1 MSLNRLIFTAFLP
14 MMLLT
19 PLSGICAANNL
30 ETSQGAINI
39 KHLIES
45 QIVAGESKVQIAEI
59 NVDPS
64 RIEEFRN
71 LVWTVGEISTQTEP
85 GVLLLFSASSKEN
98 PARFVVVEVYKDQ
111 KAYQSHLKTKHFL
124 DYKKGTEG
132 LVKSLKLVQYE
143 ALSTQIKK

>member
-1 MSLNRLIFTAFLP
+1 MGTKERLLRRDYVIESYDFYNLLALVFLS
-14 MMLLT
+14 
-19 PLSGICAANNL
+19 PLSDVSAANNF

-59 NVDPS
+59 DVDPS

-85 GVLLLFSASSKEN
+85 GVLLLFRASSKEN

-111 KAYQSHLKTKHFL
+111 KAYQS
-124 DYKKGTEG
+124 E
-132 LVKSLKLVQYE
+132 
-143 ALSTQIKK
+143 

>member
-1 MSLNRLIFTAFLP
+1 MGTKERLLRSDYVIESYDFYNLLALVFLS
-14 MMLLT
+14 
-19 PLSGICAANNL
+19 PLSDVSAANNL

-59 NVDPS
+59 DVDPS

-85 GVLLLFSASSKEN
+85 GVLLLFGASSKEN

-111 KAYQSHLKTKHFL
+111 KAYQS
-124 DYKKGTEG
+124 E
-132 LVKSLKLVQYE
+132 
-143 ALSTQIKK
+143 

>member
-1 MSLNRLIFTAFLP
+1 MGTKERLLRRDYVIESYDFYNLLALVFLS
-14 MMLLT
+14 
-19 PLSGICAANNL
+19 PLSDVSAANNL

-59 NVDPS
+59 DVDPS

-71 LVWTVGEISTQTEP
+71 LVWTVGEIRQTEP
-85 GVLLLFSASSKEN
+85 GVLLLFGASSKEN

-111 KAYQSHLKTKHFL
+111 KAYQS
-124 DYKKGTEG
+124 E
-132 LVKSLKLVQYE
+132 
-143 ALSTQIKK
+143 

>member
-1 MSLNRLIFTAFLP
+1 MGTKERLLRRDYVIESYDFYNLLALVFLS
-14 MMLLT
+14 
-19 PLSGICAANNL
+19 PLSDVSAANNL

-59 NVDPS
+59 DVDPS

-71 LVWTVGEISTQTEP
+71 LVWTVGEIRQTEP
-85 GVLLLFSASSKEN
+85 GVLLLFRASSKEN

-111 KAYQSHLKTKHFL
+111 KAYQS
-124 DYKKGTEG
+124 G
-132 LVKSLKLVQYE
+132 
-143 ALSTQIKK
+143 

>member
-1 MSLNRLIFTAFLP
+1 MVFLS
-14 MMLLT
+14 
-19 PLSGICAANNL
+19 PLSDVSAANNL

-59 NVDPS
+59 DVDPS

-85 GVLLLFSASSKEN
+85 GVLLLFGASSKEN

-111 KAYQSHLKTKHFL
+111 KAYQS
-124 DYKKGTEG
+124 E
-132 LVKSLKLVQYE
+132 
-143 ALSTQIKK
+143 

>member
-1 MSLNRLIFTAFLP
+1 MGTKERLLRRDYVIESYDFYNLLALVFLS
-14 MMLLT
+14 
-19 PLSGICAANNL
+19 PLSDVSAANNL
-30 ETSQGAINI
+30 ETSQSAINI

-59 NVDPS
+59 DVDPS

-85 GVLLLFSASSKEN
+85 GVLLLFRASNKEN

-111 KAYQSHLKTKHFL
+111 KAYQS
-124 DYKKGTEG
+124 E
-132 LVKSLKLVQYE
+132 
-143 ALSTQIKK
+143 

>member
-1 MSLNRLIFTAFLP
+1 MGTKERLLRRDYVIESYDFYNLLVLVFLS
-14 MMLLT
+14 
-19 PLSGICAANNL
+19 PLSDVSAANNL

-59 NVDPS
+59 DVDPS

-71 LVWTVGEISTQTEP
+71 LVWTVGEIRQTEP
-85 GVLLLFSASSKEN
+85 GVLLLFGASSKEN

-111 KAYQSHLKTKHFL
+111 KAYQS
-124 DYKKGTEG
+124 E
-132 LVKSLKLVQYE
+132 
-143 ALSTQIKK
+143 